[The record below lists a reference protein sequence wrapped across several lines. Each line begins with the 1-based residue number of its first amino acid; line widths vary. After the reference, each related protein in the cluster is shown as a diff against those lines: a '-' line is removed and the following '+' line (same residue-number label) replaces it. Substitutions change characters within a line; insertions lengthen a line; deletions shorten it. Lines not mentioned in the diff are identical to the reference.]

1 MEIKRKNA
9 LAIRG
14 EPGQMTIEFVV
25 AFPVALIIG
34 LILVNALMF
43 FSECASFD
51 RSFRALVCTYA
62 PSPSYEQEIGQTCAL
77 ISESLKN
84 EFSAEHLQVQV
95 TSRRVSGELVA
106 FEGTL
111 DFTPT
116 LFGKGTL
123 SGVFGVSFP
132 SLTHTELL
140 VVDVYKSGVLL

>member
-25 AFPVALIIG
+25 AFPAALIIG

-77 ISESLKN
+77 ISESLKKRIFCRAFTGAGY
-84 EFSAEHLQVQV
+84 FSG
-95 TSRRVSGELVA
+95 SFRRTRYLRRQA
-106 FEGTL
+106 
-111 DFTPT
+111 
-116 LFGKGTL
+116 
-123 SGVFGVSFP
+123 
-132 SLTHTELL
+132 
-140 VVDVYKSGVLL
+140 